1 MISERGVSRVA
12 QIAEYENFIRSRITQ
27 LRQNMGVSEHKMSL
41 DLGKSG
47 GYLRAISVGN
57 ALPSMH
63 EFLRICEYL
72 QITPEEFFIGCD
84 SENTRT
90 DIVNRLRD
98 LSDEDLQKTQTFIGW
113 LEGK

>member
-1 MISERGVSRVA
+1 MICEKGVSRVA

-72 QITPEEFFIGCD
+72 HITPEEFFTGCD

-90 DIVNRLRD
+90 DIVNRLRE
-98 LSDEDLQKTQTFIGW
+98 LSDDDLQKTQTFIGW
-113 LEGK
+113 LADK